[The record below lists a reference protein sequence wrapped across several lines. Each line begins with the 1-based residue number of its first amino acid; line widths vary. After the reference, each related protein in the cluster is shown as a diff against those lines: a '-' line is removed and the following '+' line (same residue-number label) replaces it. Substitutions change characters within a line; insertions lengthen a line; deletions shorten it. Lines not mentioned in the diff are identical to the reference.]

1 MSDSVKKYH
10 DLLEAGWVSTSTD
23 DYSNDPIVE
32 AIKYEFTQRSR
43 RGQLK
48 YKTTLAENKL
58 NSIEWL
64 QHLKEELMDSVC
76 YIQRL
81 IVQLKLE
88 KNEK

>member
-10 DLLEAGWVSTSTD
+10 DMLEAGWVSTSTD

-32 AIKYEFTQRSR
+32 AIKYELTQRSR
-43 RGQLK
+43 RGQVK
-48 YKTTLAENKL
+48 YGKTLQENNL
-58 NSIEWL
+58 DTVEWL
-64 QHLKEELMDSVC
+64 QHLKEELLDGAC

-81 IVQLKLE
+81 IVQLKIE